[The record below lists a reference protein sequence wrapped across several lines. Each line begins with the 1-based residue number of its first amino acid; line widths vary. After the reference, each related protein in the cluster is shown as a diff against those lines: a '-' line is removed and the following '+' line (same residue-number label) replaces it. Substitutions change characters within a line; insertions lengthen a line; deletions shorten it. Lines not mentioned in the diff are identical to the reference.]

1 MKKKVIGILLL
12 IAMVVMAACGGE
24 DANQSS
30 NEGNGDQEV
39 EANGS
44 DSQDETIELN
54 FSTVSVPGDAHT
66 EGLYVFE
73 EVVEELSEGRIEVEI
88 HHSGS
93 LYAQGNDEQ
102 AVMRGNLEMTYVSAN
117 LASEHLP
124 EASMFTAGY
133 MFKDYDH
140 MTGVLNGDIG
150 QDLFDKVAE
159 VSGYRPLGAYYLGS
173 RQLNY
178 RDIGREIYTPQDLN
192 GVLLRMPDSPSW
204 LFLGDAL
211 GANPTPLAFGELY
224 TALNTGTVDAQ
235 DNPLPTVVNAN
246 FDEVTDYVSLT
257 YHLVDSTWPAINEDF
272 WQSLDEDLQT
282 IILQGIEE
290 ARKYVDETNIV
301 AEEDLIDQLK
311 ESGLTVIEPDREAFM
326 TTVQD
331 AYLNNEDMTSTWD
344 MDLYDEIQALIE

>member
-1 MKKKVIGILLL
+1 MMKKTQIYGFIMLL
-12 IAMVVMAACGGE
+12 ILTVTLVACGGKE
-24 DANQSS
+24 TNQSTD
-30 NEGNGDQEV
+30 G
-39 EANGS
+39 A
-44 DSQDETIELN
+44 ETNQQSGTEEPIKLN
-54 FSTVSVPGDAHT
+54 FSSVSVPGDAHT
-66 EGLYVFE
+66 EGLYVFK
-73 EVVEELSEGRIEVEI
+73 EVVEDLSEGRIEVEI

-140 MTGVLNGDIG
+140 MSGVLNGEIG
-150 QDLFDKVAE
+150 LDLFDKVAE
-159 VSGYRPLGAYYLGS
+159 KSGYRPLGAFYLGS

-178 RDIGREIYTPQDLN
+178 RDIGKEIHTPEDLD

-204 LFLGDAL
+204 LFLGEAL

-235 DNPLPTVVNAN
+235 DNPLPTIVNAN

-257 YHLVDSTWPAINEDF
+257 YHLVDSTWPAINEEL
-272 WQSLDEDLQT
+272 WQSLDAELQD
-282 IILQGIEE
+282 IIYQGIEE
-290 ARKYVDETNIV
+290 ARKFIDETNIV
-301 AEEDLIDQLK
+301 AEQELISQL
-311 ESGLTVIEPDREAFM
+311 EENGLTIIYPDQEAFM
-326 TTVQD
+326 STVQE
-331 AYLNNEDMTSTWD
+331 AYLNNESMTADWD
-344 MDLYDEIQALIE
+344 MDLYEEIQKLAE